1 MQEIYDKLKI
11 EFEFITGY
19 IYKGLVSTLG
29 AMFASRLSEFSDKLE
44 TIKKNA
50 FISTA
55 DKDYLYLHGTE
66 ALPPYPAETATG
78 LVVFYGSNGAVIPSG
93 TELKNDTAT
102 FKTLSD
108 STISLLTLTGMV
120 TVSGTIATLSIAN
133 QLTNTT
139 GNVNGVTKQLAI
151 INSST
156 IQFEA
161 GVLIT
166 GNSVTIEVYRAIGS
180 VMALNSGVSGN
191 ISLNGA
197 LQLKQTIAGINT
209 DLGVLGISGGKDDE
223 AVEDYRQRVL
233 HFQSNPQAPFGK
245 PNIIENIKSK
255 MPTIKFVWVKGGEY
269 IEGKVLLIGIN
280 KSYSLSVNE
289 QQQMLANTIAIKPAQ
304 MRDTA
309 ISVAVPTITGVNIV
323 IQDLLPASDGIQLE
337 IIKNIQFFFDGDM
350 YEKDVTQSNLEAII
364 YKTTNGAE
372 QVASFILVSG
382 WKVSTLNT
390 FWKLNNVIFQ

>member
-66 ALPPYPAETATG
+66 ALPPYSAETATG
-78 LVVFYGSNGAVIPSG
+78 LAVFYGSNGAVIPSG

-108 STISLLTLTGMV
+108 STISLLTLTGTV

-133 QLTNTT
+133 QLTNTA
-139 GNVNGVTKQLAI
+139 GSVNGVTKQLAI

-161 GVLIT
+161 GLLVA
-166 GNSVTIEVYRAIGS
+166 GDSVTIEVYRAIGS
-180 VMALNSGVSGN
+180 VTALNSGISGN

-197 LQLKQTIAGINT
+197 LQLKQTIAGVNT
-209 DLGVLGISGGKDDE
+209 DLGVLEISGGKDDE

-245 PNIIENIKSK
+245 PNIIENIKNK

-269 IEGKVLLIGIN
+269 IEGQVLLIGIN

-304 MRDTA
+304 MSDAA

-323 IQDLLPASDGIQLE
+323 IQDLLPASDGLQLE

-382 WKVSTLNT
+382 WQVSTPNT